1 MMSYRIGQVAE
12 LLGVSVDTVRRW
24 ADAGRLGARR
34 THGGQRV
41 VDGATLAE
49 FVTSLRQAAEPD
61 EAMAQSA
68 RNRFT
73 GIVTRVVK
81 DRVVAQVEVQ
91 AGPHRVVSLMTREAA
106 DELGLVPGMLP
117 VAAVKA
123 TNVVVELPSQRSTL
137 EEPPMLR
144 SWIRSAAL
152 LAVVAL
158 LAAGCGGNNS
168 SSGGS
173 SGSGSSTEIKVFA
186 AASLTAAA
194 NPNAKVTF
202 NFAGSQALA
211 TQIQQSAPADV
222 FASADT
228 TNMDKVKDLVDTPQ
242 NFASN
247 LLQIIVANGNPK
259 GIKGLSDLSNPDLKV
274 VLAAPDVPAGKYAG
288 RALDAQHVTVK
299 PVSLE
304 DNVKAVVTKVSLGE
318 ADAGIVYVTDVTA
331 GGDKVEG
338 VDIPIVLFIPRT
350 SPIATVKAS
359 SHQSQARAFMNMV
372 VSDQGRQVL
381 KSFGFLP
388 PPAS

>member
-1 MMSYRIGQVAE
+1 
-12 LLGVSVDTVRRW
+12 
-24 ADAGRLGARR
+24 
-34 THGGQRV
+34 
-41 VDGATLAE
+41 
-49 FVTSLRQAAEPD
+49 
-61 EAMAQSA
+61 
-68 RNRFT
+68 
-73 GIVTRVVK
+73 
-81 DRVVAQVEVQ
+81 
-91 AGPHRVVSLMTREAA
+91 
-106 DELGLVPGMLP
+106 
-117 VAAVKA
+117 
-123 TNVVVELPSQRSTL
+123 
-137 EEPPMLR
+137 MLR

-158 LAAGCGGNNS
+158 LATGCGGNNS

-173 SGSGSSTEIKVFA
+173 SGSGSPTEIKVFA
-186 AASLTAAA
+186 AASLTAAFNKIGQDYTAA

-202 NFAGSQALA
+202 NLAGSQALA

-228 TNMDKVKDLVDTPQ
+228 TNMDKVKDLVGTPQ

-274 VLAAPDVPAGKYAG
+274 VLAAPDV
-288 RALDAQHVTVK
+288 
-299 PVSLE
+299 
-304 DNVKAVVTKVSLGE
+304 
-318 ADAGIVYVTDVTA
+318 TA

-338 VDIPIVLFIPRT
+338 VDIPNDQNVPAT
-350 SPIATVKAS
+350 YPIATVKAS